1 MKEFLRP
8 TWHVYDDCVL
18 KVFER
23 HREIM
28 ALELTPD
35 QALKLAADLIASA
48 RRMQA
53 GR

>member
-28 ALELTPD
+28 AL
-35 QALKLAADLIASA
+35 KMAADLIASA